1 MKAEMMIKNAKIYT
15 ADRNNLHATALV
27 VKDGK
32 FVYVGDEA
40 GLSAYEGEVTDLNG
54 KFIMPGII
62 DSHVHVTWPIGFE
75 YAAIDGFVT
84 CSGKQEALEFMAK
97 IIREKPGLERYR
109 FIMEQKALNG
119 EELMK
124 EDLDAICPDS
134 ELQIQETEGHSIWVN
149 SRLLASHGIT
159 DGTPDPVPGLSYYER
174 KDGHLTGKIIECSAE
189 VPIILDSSM
198 NLTDEQID
206 AALQRWIDFSLDVGV
221 DAVFD
226 AGIPGYAALHERIYT
241 RLRELDRQGKLPVYI
256 DGCYVIAAPWQ
267 AKEGLEEL
275 KRFRREYNTEHL
287 KVHTMKIFMDGTF
300 RIHTAAMLE
309 PFADTGTTGAS
320 TAFSTE
326 ELAALLKELNEAD
339 LDIHLHTVGDAASRT
354 VLDAVEIVRNELG
367 QRFHIKVTCAHLEV
381 QADEDL
387 RRFAKLGVYANYTPS
402 WHSGNG
408 SGDALKPQISLLGER
423 RATHMY
429 RCKTLWDSGALVTWS
444 SDNTIFMDFLAWNPY
459 LGMEVGMTRWTT
471 AKTNAPEV
479 SRTIRAFPPDNEKMS
494 IDEMLLGYT
503 INGAVQ
509 LGIQDKKGSI
519 TVGKDADFLV
529 FGNDLLT
536 AEHEGFSY
544 NKPSEVYFGGK
555 KVK

>member
-97 IIREKPGLERYR
+97 IIREKPDLERYR

-119 EELMK
+119 EDLMK

>member
-471 AKTNAPEV
+471 EKTNAPEV

-519 TVGKDADFLV
+519 TVGKEADFLV